1 MVGVGRTRRG
11 AVTEARAV
19 TSRDQFY
26 WPLEK
31 KTLKE
36 TEKKSPTSGLDPKL
50 EGPEKEKA
58 GLRGEAGRR
67 RGAGRGRAVRICG
80 TV

>member
-1 MVGVGRTRRG
+1 MVGVGRTWRG

-26 WPLEK
+26 WPLEEE

-36 TEKKSPTSGLDPKL
+36 TEKKAQLVGWTQS
-50 EGPEKEKA
+50 
-58 GLRGEAGRR
+58 LRVQGRR
-67 RGAGRGRAVRICG
+67 KRA
-80 TV
+80 